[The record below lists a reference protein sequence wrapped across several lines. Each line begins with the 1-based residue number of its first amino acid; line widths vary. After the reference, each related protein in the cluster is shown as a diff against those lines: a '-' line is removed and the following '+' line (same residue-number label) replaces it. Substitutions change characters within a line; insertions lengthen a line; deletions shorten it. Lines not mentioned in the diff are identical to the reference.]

1 MKNLKFI
8 TEEVLGYMS
17 AKAKS
22 YDVVSVAES
31 MPTIEGFL
39 TPYLISE
46 YDGEKFEVS
55 IEELYNNSEEYE
67 DFYNQMVIEVTSV
80 ILEKRETK
88 Y

>member
-1 MKNLKFI
+1 MENLKFI
-8 TEEVLGYMS
+8 TKEVLDYMS

-31 MPTIEGFL
+31 MPTLERFL

-46 YDGEKFEVS
+46 LDGSKFEVS

-67 DFYNQMVIEVTSV
+67 DFYNQMITEVTSH
-80 ILEKRETK
+80 ILEKRETE

>member
-1 MKNLKFI
+1 MKNLNFI
-8 TEEVLGYMS
+8 TKEVLGYMS
-17 AKAKS
+17 AEAKS

-67 DFYNQMVIEVTSV
+67 DFYNRTVIEVTSA
-80 ILEKRETK
+80 ILEKRETE

>member
-1 MKNLKFI
+1 MKNLNFI
-8 TEEVLGYMS
+8 TKEVLGYLS

-67 DFYNQMVIEVTSV
+67 DFYNQMIIEATSV